1 MSTNIHQVL
10 EERGK
15 RYGEFSEHARITQNI
30 KAAMIDSPNWSLL
43 PPYQKE
49 ALEMVAHKFGRLLN
63 GDFMYEDNL
72 IDTVGY
78 AQLALD
84 DTKAA
89 NTKVAELNA
98 DKNVH
103 SLAKSAKPLSKS
115 K

>member
-1 MSTNIHQVL
+1 MSNIHQVL

-15 RYGEFSEHARITQNI
+15 RYGEFAEHARITQNI
-30 KAAMIDSPNWSLL
+30 KAAMIDSPNWASL
-43 PPYQKE
+43 PAYQKE

-72 IDTVGY
+72 VDTVGY

-89 NTKVAELNA
+89 NAKVAELQQN
-98 DKNVH
+98 KNVL
-103 SLAKSAKPLSKS
+103 SMAKHAKPLLKS

>member
-1 MSTNIHQVL
+1 MSSIHQVL

-30 KAAMIDSPNWSLL
+30 KAAMVDSPNWSQL
-43 PPYQKE
+43 PPFQKE

-89 NTKVAELNA
+89 NAKMAELNA
-98 DKNVH
+98 NSNVS
-103 SLAKSAKPLSKS
+103 SLAKPTKSLSKS

>member
-1 MSTNIHQVL
+1 MSNIDETL
-10 EERGK
+10 AERGS
-15 RYGEFSEHARITQNI
+15 RYGEFAEHARITQNI
-30 KAAMIDSPNWSLL
+30 KAAMADSPNWGKL

-78 AQLALD
+78 AQLALN

-89 NTKVAELNA
+89 NSQVAKHITVA
-98 DKNVH
+98 H
-103 SLAKSAKPLSKS
+103 IPSLAKPAKPLLKP